1 MEYIINGS
9 KVKVKRETV
18 DTGLTIMEGLINSF
32 IIKNNEPKGETKND
46 ESNIKEQ
53 K

>member
-9 KVKVKRETV
+9 KVIVKRETV
-18 DTGLTIMEGLINSF
+18 DNGLTIMEGLINSF
-32 IIKNNEPKGETKND
+32 IIKENGPKGETKNAK
-46 ESNIKEQ
+46 SSTNEQ